1 VKSGGGERGLKTIDG
16 TGLACVKSGGGER
29 GLITID
35 GNGLAAKVK
44 DILTGFGCVRQGR
57 GSSLDRVLED
67 TSSVKSSESWSKE
80 LGALVSVVSDIL
92 SQKLAPKLCIYG
104 LPPDDSDVFRQ

>member
-35 GNGLAAKVK
+35 GTGLAAKVK

-67 TSSVKSSESWSKE
+67 TSCLQSIGSWSTE
-80 LGALVSVVSDIL
+80 LGGLLPVVATENAEVSMLSPALL
-92 SQKLAPKLCIYG
+92 KLK
-104 LPPDDSDVFRQ
+104 